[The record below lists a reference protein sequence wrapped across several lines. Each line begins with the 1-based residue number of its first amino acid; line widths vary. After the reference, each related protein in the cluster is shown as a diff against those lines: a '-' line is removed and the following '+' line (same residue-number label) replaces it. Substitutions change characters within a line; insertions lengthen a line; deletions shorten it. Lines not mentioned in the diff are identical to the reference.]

1 MATLPGVLSPNITG
15 LAVIRYLLSASF
27 SLCELSDTD
36 HSPGMQGGY
45 RSATCQALLFNLR
58 LIAALWPVSA
68 PREAIEDAVDAA
80 SEATR
85 CRFTCLHEQLAEV
98 KLAFDAFVREA
109 GLDEED
115 IILRG

>member
-1 MATLPGVLSPNITG
+1 MLSPNITG
-15 LAVIRYLLSASF
+15 LAVIRYLISASF

-45 RSATCQALLFNLR
+45 RSATCQALLYNLR

-68 PREAIEDAVDAA
+68 PREPIEDAVDAA
-80 SEATR
+80 AQATR
-85 CRFTCLHEQLAEV
+85 CRFTCLHEHLSEV
-98 KLAFDAFVREA
+98 KLTFDTFVGEA
-109 GLDEED
+109 GLDDED